1 MKRSLTKAEVQ
12 SSMAK
17 QQERERERKRQSE
30 REREGGG
37 AASGLRLSRA
47 FPYRS
52 CARFSL
58 A

>member
-30 REREGGG
+30 REREREV
-37 AASGLRLSRA
+37 GLPAVSDSHELSRIDHVHD
-47 FPYRS
+47 
-52 CARFSL
+52 L